1 MMDLS
6 PWDLTPEQK
15 QQLAAEWAEKQA
27 AGDTRPRTCPTQP
40 EAAPVTPEPAMS
52 NDAAAWVADN
62 SWINQQVTKFT
73 RTHFRPFV
81 LRRGRIR

>member
-15 QQLAAEWAEKQA
+15 EQLAAEWAEKQA
-27 AGDTRPRTCPTQP
+27 TGDTRPRTCSTQP
-40 EAAPVTPEPAMS
+40 EATPVTPKPVLS
-52 NDAAAWVADN
+52 DDAAAWVADN
-62 SWINQQVTKFT
+62 PWLNQHPTRFT
-73 RTHFRPFV
+73 RSHFRPSV